1 MARKDA
7 RLMMQEAEHADRTLS
22 FIPAV
27 AKEMDRWIEKGHG
40 QDDWT
45 IIAKDNIW
53 FALTLFGVE
62 IAAINSETLKS
73 LNMFCA
79 DKYTRFIFSF

>member
-1 MARKDA
+1 MRNFLELFPAVSSCDRNEDC
-7 RLMMQEAEHADRTLS
+7 LFPLFFIFLQVEHADRTLS

-45 IIAKDNIW
+45 IIAKDNI
-53 FALTLFGVE
+53 
-62 IAAINSETLKS
+62 
-73 LNMFCA
+73 
-79 DKYTRFIFSF
+79 